1 MKIRS
6 IRLENVRRF
15 VAPVEIAGIG
25 DGLNVLTTPNE
36 RGKSTFFDALHATF
50 FKDRKSGDKD
60 IRRLVP
66 HSGGDP
72 AVVVEIELPDGVYR
86 IEKRWNRRN
95 GDARVLFGDQLL
107 KQADD
112 AESWIAERLK
122 SPKDGGPA
130 GLLWVRQGQS
140 GLGGRDLHRARRD
153 LLSSVAGEVELMTG
167 GRHMEM
173 ALCMCQEE
181 LQRYLTNTGRVKTG
195 GGLSLQQG
203 AVATL
208 REKQT
213 ELETKSNDLRNE
225 LERRRDLRRSLSELE
240 DPEEK
245 EARTKRVIEADTAHA
260 EASRHH
266 AALERAIDVE
276 RAARVESE
284 RASEKLE
291 LLDRNLAE
299 RREARTA
306 FDTAKEE
313 EAAMMAAKVAAES
326 KVAELEQ
333 AQESALTHA
342 ETARK
347 TLQGAMRAAASAS
360 VVERRRELN
369 DQIERAEGL
378 RREAEQ
384 ALADAKSEVSER
396 VVAGLESLD
405 EELRVLKRTRDIEA
419 AAITMEY
426 VPDRQ
431 DGISLDGAPLV
442 NGERAPIPDGA
453 LLEIE
458 DLGRLT
464 IHPGLGADRESLSKA
479 EESLASALAEAGVE
493 SLKAARASGRH
504 RLGAEERGRDATA
517 KLSGIAPAGIDSLR
531 EQLAGLPEP
540 VEEQDDLPTVGEAQ
554 DSDAAVRGALDEA
567 SRRLDSAHGSNSR
580 PPMRWRPA
588 PPRRSRV
595 LRVGGRGRRR
605 HLRVSTIRRPRETT

>member
-1 MKIRS
+1 M
-6 IRLENVRRF
+6 
-15 VAPVEIAGIG
+15 
-25 DGLNVLTTPNE
+25 
-36 RGKSTFFDALHATF
+36 
-50 FKDRKSGDKD
+50 
-60 IRRLVP
+60 
-66 HSGGDP
+66 
-72 AVVVEIELPDGVYR
+72 
-86 IEKRWNRRN
+86 
-95 GDARVLFGDQLL
+95 
-107 KQADD
+107 
-112 AESWIAERLK
+112 
-122 SPKDGGPA
+122 
-130 GLLWVRQGQS
+130 
-140 GLGGRDLHRARRD
+140 
-153 LLSSVAGEVELMTG
+153 
-167 GRHMEM
+167 
-173 ALCMCQEE
+173 
-181 LQRYLTNTGRVKTG
+181 
-195 GGLSLQQG
+195 
-203 AVATL
+203 
-208 REKQT
+208 
-213 ELETKSNDLRNE
+213 
-225 LERRRDLRRSLSELE
+225 
-240 DPEEK
+240 
-245 EARTKRVIEADTAHA
+245 
-260 EASRHH
+260 
-266 AALERAIDVE
+266 E

-405 EELRVLKRTRDIEA
+405 EELRVLKRTRDIQA
-419 AAITMEY
+419 MAITMEY
-426 VPDRQ
+426 APDRQ

-453 LLEIE
+453 LLEID

-493 SLKAARASGRH
+493 SLKAARASRTAPPWRRGTR
-504 RLGAEERGRDATA
+504 AGRD
-517 KLSGIAPAGIDSLR
+517 G
-531 EQLAGLPEP
+531 
-540 VEEQDDLPTVGEAQ
+540 
-554 DSDAAVRGALDEA
+554 
-567 SRRLDSAHGSNSR
+567 
-580 PPMRWRPA
+580 
-588 PPRRSRV
+588 
-595 LRVGGRGRRR
+595 
-605 HLRVSTIRRPRETT
+605 

>member
-95 GDARVLFGDQLL
+95 GDARILFGDQLL

-173 ALCMCQEE
+173 ALRMCQEE
-181 LQRYLTNTGRVKTG
+181 LQRYLTNTGKVKTG
-195 GGLSLQQG
+195 GALSLQQG

-405 EELRVLKRTRDIEA
+405 EELRVLKRTRDIQA
-419 AAITMEY
+419 MAITMEY
-426 VPDRQ
+426 VADRQ

-479 EESLASALAEAGVE
+479 EESLV
-493 SLKAARASGRH
+493 
-504 RLGAEERGRDATA
+504 
-517 KLSGIAPAGIDSLR
+517 
-531 EQLAGLPEP
+531 
-540 VEEQDDLPTVGEAQ
+540 
-554 DSDAAVRGALDEA
+554 
-567 SRRLDSAHGSNSR
+567 
-580 PPMRWRPA
+580 
-588 PPRRSRV
+588 
-595 LRVGGRGRRR
+595 
-605 HLRVSTIRRPRETT
+605 